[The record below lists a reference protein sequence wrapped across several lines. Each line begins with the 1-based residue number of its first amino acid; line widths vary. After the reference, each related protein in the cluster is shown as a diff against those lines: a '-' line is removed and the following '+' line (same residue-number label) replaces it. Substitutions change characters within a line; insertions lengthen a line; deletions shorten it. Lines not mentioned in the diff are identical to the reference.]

1 VVQIVI
7 DPDRCPQS
15 NHPHGGVA
23 LGLSSQRSRTDPS
36 IASSP
41 ISSIIA
47 ADESVPVYAAAG
59 YDYPGEDLDAL
70 PAELLGYLELGH
82 TLVKIKIGGASLDE
96 ARAGSRRR
104 LRS

>member
-70 PAELLGYLELGH
+70 PAEPGVVRVVEGHEPDDLAADGTLLSFRTCG
-82 TLVKIKIGGASLDE
+82 
-96 ARAGSRRR
+96 
-104 LRS
+104 